1 MKPPFPD
8 LGFYLHIVFFP
19 FVTPRVSRNKKFV
32 YTISVQEKKKK
43 NICYKVLTFPQ
54 RVSSLSVYITMTSG
68 LLFTTEAK

>member
-1 MKPPFPD
+1 MKLPFPD

-43 NICYKVLTFPQ
+43 TF
-54 RVSSLSVYITMTSG
+54 VIKS
-68 LLFTTEAK
+68 

>member
-32 YTISVQEKKKK
+32 YTVSVQEKKKK
-43 NICYKVLTFPQ
+43 KTF
-54 RVSSLSVYITMTSG
+54 VIKS
-68 LLFTTEAK
+68 